1 MKTVTRQDAAP
12 VRAFIEARLTEEEL
26 AAWAARPGD
35 WFAASE
41 PGTARL
47 VGAADGAAVA
57 VCSKLDTEPAYDN
70 APHIALQNADRTLL
84 RTAVIRGILVAVD
97 KYLDPHPG
105 QPCTNRT
112 VEGHRTGGPCDL
124 HVAATGRVS
133 VEVLPRLAAIWA
145 THPDY
150 DERWLAA
157 LDGDA

>member
-35 WFAASE
+35 WFAAAE
-41 PGTARL
+41 PGTVRL
-47 VGAADGAAVA
+47 VGSAGAAVA
-57 VCSKLDTEPAYDN
+57 VCSQMDTEPAYDN
-70 APHIALQNADRTLL
+70 APHIALQNADRTLR
-84 RTAVIRGILVAVD
+84 RTAAIRGILTAVD
-97 KYLDPHPG
+97 KYLDPHPDR
-105 QPCTNRT
+105 PCTNRT
-112 VEGHRTGGPCDL
+112 TDGHHTGGPCHL

-150 DERWLAA
+150 DERWLAD